1 MFKKMLSTIFV
12 VMLSGAALLS
22 VSVQAQPMLVQ
33 DFWGTKADGTT
44 ELFATLKVDVLD
56 AVEWSGNTFEA
67 KSWSSFTVFGQEILP
82 LNTFLFEAQF
92 DMSNLFAGLTYFN
105 FDVKEELSNISFS
118 GFYESAFDVSFYS
131 VLDGQYSE
139 IYTDG
144 AFATPTSVV
153 PAPASILLILVGFA
167 ALARRRVR

>member
-82 LNTFLFEAQF
+82 VNSSLFVVQF
-92 DMSNLFAGLTYFN
+92 DISNLYGGFQFLT
-105 FDVKEELSNISFS
+105 FDVLESVSEVSFQYFYDINLGSFYTVLDASFS
-118 GFYESAFDVSFYS
+118 NVF
-131 VLDGQYSE
+131 
-139 IYTDG
+139 TDDNL
-144 AFATPTSVV
+144 TTKSSVV
-153 PAPASILLILVGFA
+153 PAPASILLILTGFV
-167 ALARRRVR
+167 ALVRRRFR

>member
-22 VSVQAQPMLVQ
+22 VSAQASPILVQ

-44 ELFATLKVDVLD
+44 ELFATLKLDVLD
-56 AVEWSGNTFEA
+56 STQLSGDIYEA
-67 KSWSSFTVFGQEILP
+67 SSWNSFSVFGQEILP
-82 LNTFLFEAQF
+82 LNTFLFVAQF
-92 DMSNLFAGLTYFN
+92 DMSNLFAGLTFFS
-105 FDVKEELSNISFS
+105 FDVLEELSNISFS
-118 GFYESAFDVSFYS
+118 GFYDSAIDVSFYS
-131 VLDGQYSE
+131 VLDGQNSE

-153 PAPASILLILVGFA
+153 PVPASILLILVGFA
-167 ALARRRVR
+167 ALVRRRVR